1 MSSARHQIDPRTL
14 EILVCPL
21 TKTRL
26 SLSDSGDELL
36 SAVARV
42 AFPIRDGV
50 PLLCIEEVRDL
61 SDEEIARI
69 SR

>member
-1 MSSARHQIDPRTL
+1 MSSARHQLDPRTL

-61 SDEEIARI
+61 SDEEVARI